1 MMSLILS
8 EYSQKIFEFGC
19 VPNLLSKPFISEI
32 QSNHNVYILTI
43 HIYYC
48 EVGRVEPI
56 LTQTPIIFV
65 KKDWRAAEDAIY
77 RCWILA
83 ERQNVILDKVN
94 DAERIRI
101 YCFYAASYSF
111 HLAYEISKIDLY
123 LYYIHS
129 VKKLFIEIES
139 MHVKFYVVI

>member
-1 MMSLILS
+1 MDGYIDYIDVS
-8 EYSQKIFEFGC
+8 YA
-19 VPNLLSKPFISEI
+19 
-32 QSNHNVYILTI
+32 NHNVYIVTI

-77 RCWILA
+77 RCWIL
-83 ERQNVILDKVN
+83 EEIQNVILDKVN

-101 YCFYAASYSF
+101 YCFYPASYSF
-111 HLAYEISKIDLY
+111 HLAYEISKIDCI
-123 LYYIHS
+123 YYIHS

>member
-32 QSNHNVYILTI
+32 QSNHNVYIVTI

-65 KKDWRAAEDAIY
+65 KKDWRAAERMLYI
-77 RCWILA
+77 
-83 ERQNVILDKVN
+83 
-94 DAERIRI
+94 DAE
-101 YCFYAASYSF
+101 YW
-111 HLAYEISKIDLY
+111 
-123 LYYIHS
+123 
-129 VKKLFIEIES
+129 KKYR
-139 MHVKFYVVI
+139 MWY